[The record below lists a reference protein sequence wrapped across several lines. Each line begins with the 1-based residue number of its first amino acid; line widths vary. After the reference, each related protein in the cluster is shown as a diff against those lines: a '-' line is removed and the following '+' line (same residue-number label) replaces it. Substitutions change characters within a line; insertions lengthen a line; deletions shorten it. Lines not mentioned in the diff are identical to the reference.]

1 MPTAATTMATQVKKR
16 LTFARAHLDKT
27 PAAWKSELQAV
38 GDIKEFTYYPRDL
51 RPKLAQ
57 LRAPWTYMTAAE
69 KKKPEFQRP
78 KRWYPQH
85 QHKGAG
91 RGASS
96 FFLVAPEFFQVSKR
110 CLKVVR
116 LFNVLGYF
124 RLEILATYWFKRSG
138 FF

>member
-69 KKKPEFQRP
+69 KKKHEFQRP

-96 FFLVAPEFFQVSKR
+96 FFFGCPRIFSSQQEM
-110 CLKVVR
+110 
-116 LFNVLGYF
+116 
-124 RLEILATYWFKRSG
+124 FKSRSMV
-138 FF
+138 

>member
-27 PAAWKSELQAV
+27 PAACKSELEAV

-78 KRWYPQH
+78 KLWYPQH
-85 QHKGAG
+85 NIRA
-91 RGASS
+91 RGAELL
-96 FFLVAPEFFQVSKR
+96 FFFGCPRIFLSQQEM
-110 CLKVVR
+110 
-116 LFNVLGYF
+116 
-124 RLEILATYWFKRSG
+124 FKRRSMV
-138 FF
+138 

>member
-1 MPTAATTMATQVKKR
+1 MPTAATTMAAQVKKR

-57 LRAPWTYMTAAE
+57 LRAPWTYMKAAE

-91 RGASS
+91 REASS
-96 FFLVAPEFFQVSKR
+96 FFFLVAPRIFSSQQEM
-110 CLKVVR
+110 
-116 LFNVLGYF
+116 
-124 RLEILATYWFKRSG
+124 FKSRSIV
-138 FF
+138 

>member
-1 MPTAATTMATQVKKR
+1 MATQVKKR

-27 PAAWKSELQAV
+27 PAACKSELEAV

-69 KKKPEFQRP
+69 KKKPEFKRP

-85 QHKGAG
+85 QHRA
-91 RGASS
+91 RGAELLV
-96 FFLVAPEFFQVSKR
+96 FFLVAPKFFK
-110 CLKVVR
+110 
-116 LFNVLGYF
+116 
-124 RLEILATYWFKRSG
+124 LARDF
-138 FF
+138 

>member
-27 PAAWKSELQAV
+27 PAACKSELEAV

-69 KKKPEFQRP
+69 KKKPEFLTAETLVPSAPTQ
-78 KRWYPQH
+78 
-85 QHKGAG
+85 G
-91 RGASS
+91 RGARS
-96 FFLVAPEFFQVSKR
+96 F
-110 CLKVVR
+110 
-116 LFNVLGYF
+116 
-124 RLEILATYWFKRSG
+124 
-138 FF
+138 

>member
-69 KKKPEFQRP
+69 KKKHEFQRP

-96 FFLVAPEFFQVSKR
+96 FFFWLPPNFFKSARDV
-110 CLKVVR
+110 
-116 LFNVLGYF
+116 
-124 RLEILATYWFKRSG
+124 
-138 FF
+138 

>member
-1 MPTAATTMATQVKKR
+1 MATQVKKR

-69 KKKPEFQRP
+69 KRSLNSNGRNPGTLSTNIR
-78 KRWYPQH
+78 
-85 QHKGAG
+85 A
-91 RGASS
+91 RGAELL
-96 FFLVAPEFFQVSKR
+96 FFFGCPRIFLSQQEM
-110 CLKVVR
+110 
-116 LFNVLGYF
+116 
-124 RLEILATYWFKRSG
+124 FKSRSMV
-138 FF
+138 

>member
-78 KRWYPQH
+78 KPWYPQH

-96 FFLVAPEFFQVSKR
+96 FFLVAPELFQVSKR

-116 LFNVLGYF
+116 LFNVLGYL
-124 RLEILATYWFKRSG
+124 RLEMLATCLV
-138 FF
+138 

>member
-69 KKKPEFQRP
+69 KKKHEFQRP

-96 FFLVAPEFFQVSKR
+96 FFFLVAPEFFQVSKR

-116 LFNVLGYF
+116 LFNVLGYL
-124 RLEILATYWFKRSG
+124 RRKILATCVV
-138 FF
+138 